1 MSPRVSVVIATYQ
14 GEAFVRQTVESVL
27 RQDHPS
33 FELIVVD
40 DGSRDGT
47 RDVLRSFGAKLA
59 LVEQANQGVAAA
71 RNAGAARARG
81 EWIAFLDQ
89 DDLWEPELLST
100 LAAELERH
108 DDWALVYADSWIV
121 DRAGVRHGR
130 RSEHLAYAQGE
141 VLVPLLAGNFIPI
154 ETSLFRRSAFL
165 EVGGFEPR
173 WRFLEDYDLVLRLA
187 RRWRVGYVDRVL
199 ASYRIHDRNLSH
211 DIVGILEEH
220 VALLEGL
227 PERFEELGP
236 AERARCAAELARR
249 RGELAWQLLRRLELG
264 RARGLMAGAGAGC
277 PASLRWKNRVASGV
291 LALAPP
297 PLRRWMVGRLPARS
311 LYGLRPGAERG

>member
-47 RDVLRSFGAKLA
+47 RELLRSFGSKLA

-89 DDLWEPELLST
+89 DDLWEQGLLST

-130 RSEHLAYAQGE
+130 RSQHLSYAQGE
-141 VLVPLLAGNFIPI
+141 VLAPLLAGNFIPI

-199 ASYRIHDRNLSH
+199 ASYRIHERNLSH

-220 VALLEGL
+220 VALLEEL
-227 PERFEELGP
+227 PARFVELGA

-249 RGELAWQLLRRLELG
+249 RGELAWQLLRRLEVA

-277 PASLRWKNRVASGV
+277 PAPLRWKNRVAAGV
-291 LALAPP
+291 LSLAPP
-297 PLRRWMVGRLPARS
+297 PLGRWMVGRLPARS
-311 LYGLRPGAERG
+311 LYGLRPGSERR